1 MNLKKQESLAQIIKV
16 NPQKLEQTK
25 KEIAAEGPVKLHV
38 ATDFDKTLTYA
49 FSGGRKIGS
58 LIAVL
63 REEGYLAPDYPDKA
77 KALAVKYKPIED
89 DPNIS
94 LSEKK
99 QAMRQWWF
107 EHYELLK
114 QSGLNK
120 KDVEQAIK
128 SSLIRLRDG
137 AEDFFKLCAQK
148 QIPIVIISAN
158 GLGDASIVSFLKQKN
173 ILSKNVYIISNRL
186 QWDKEG
192 NFVGVREPIIHSFNK
207 DEEMIKH
214 FPEIKKQVKGR
225 HNIILLGDGLGD
237 VGMAS
242 KVNYKRI
249 IKVGFLNQE
258 DPDRLNAFKKH
269 YDVIISG
276 DSSFDYVNGLMKE
289 IV

>member
-1 MNLKKQESLAQIIKV
+1 
-16 NPQKLEQTK
+16 
-25 KEIAAEGPVKLHV
+25 
-38 ATDFDKTLTYA
+38 
-49 FSGGRKIGS
+49 
-58 LIAVL
+58 
-63 REEGYLAPDYPDKA
+63 
-77 KALAVKYKPIED
+77 
-89 DPNIS
+89 
-94 LSEKK
+94 
-99 QAMRQWWF
+99 
-107 EHYELLK
+107 
-114 QSGLNK
+114 
-120 KDVEQAIK
+120 
-128 SSLIRLRDG
+128 
-137 AEDFFKLCAQK
+137 
-148 QIPIVIISAN
+148 
-158 GLGDASIVSFLKQKN
+158 
-173 ILSKNVYIISNRL
+173 L